1 MLNNNLCIHGV
12 VKVWAEQTPTQIA
25 IMAPERCP
33 LTYRSLYQQIDYV
46 RKALRALG
54 IKQTDHVAT
63 MIPNGPE
70 AAVAFIAISSST
82 TIAPLNPAYRPHEID
97 FYLSILKAKAFIVH
111 ADIDPAIVHT
121 IQKQGIP
128 LIRLIPLLEGEAG
141 LFMLEGESQEEIR
154 TDLSCSGDVALLL
167 HTSGTTAKPKLVPL
181 THANLCHSARHIQ
194 RALQLTASD
203 CCLDVMPLFHIHGLV
218 GGILSSLTAGASIV
232 CPPGFYAPRFFEW
245 LEIFRPTWYTA
256 VPTMHQAILER
267 IEIQPRNTNA
277 SSLRFIRSSSSALPA
292 QLMANLEKVFG
303 VPVIEAYGMTEASH
317 QIASNPLP
325 PDRRKV
331 GSVGRAAGP
340 EVAILGE
347 EGVLLAPN
355 AIGEIVIRGPNVTR
369 GYEDN
374 PPANKAAFTD
384 GWFRT
389 GDQGYIDE
397 DGYIFL
403 TGRLKELINRGGEK
417 ISPHEIDKLLLSH
430 PAIAQAITFAIPHEK
445 LGEEVGAAVVLH
457 PQQTVTEREIREFA
471 AQHLAAFKVPR
482 YVVFLHEIPKGPTG
496 KPLRIGLHKAL
507 GISSF
512 KDGDVGDRTSFSAP
526 RTALEALL
534 TEIWSQVLNLE
545 SVSVHA
551 NFLALGGDSVLATQI
566 TTSIKKILQL
576 DLSISTLFEDATIAR
591 LAFAIERK
599 QAEQSKPARLF
610 SLLAQLDA
618 LPEEEAKK
626 MIDEKKATPELSVC
640 DLLENTL
647 SSTSRR
653 SL

>member
-1 MLNNNLCIHGV
+1 
-12 VKVWAEQTPTQIA
+12 
-25 IMAPERCP
+25 MAPERRP
-33 LTYRSLYQQIDYV
+33 LTYQSLYQQIDYV
-46 RKALRALG
+46 RKALHAMG
-54 IKQTDHVAT
+54 IGRTDRVAT

-70 AAVAFIAISSST
+70 AAAAFIAISSST
-82 TIAPLNPAYRPHEID
+82 TIAPLNPAYRPHEVD
-97 FYLSILKAKAFIVH
+97 FYLSILKAQAFIVH
-111 ADIDPAIVHT
+111 TDIDPAIVN
-121 IQKQGIP
+121 IAQKRGIP
-128 LIRLIPLLEGEAG
+128 LIRLIPLLEGDAG
-141 LFMLEGESQEEIR
+141 LFMLEGERQGKSR
-154 TDLSCSGDVALLL
+154 GDLASPGDVALLL

-218 GGILSSLTAGASIV
+218 GGILSSLAAGASIV

-245 LEIFRPTWYTA
+245 LEMFRPTWYTA

-267 IEIQPRNTNA
+267 CKLQPCNVGD
-277 SSLRFIRSSSSALPA
+277 SSLRFIRSSSSALPT
-292 QLMANLEKVFG
+292 QLMSSLENVFG

-325 PDRRKV
+325 PNKRKA

-374 PPANKAAFTD
+374 LPANRAAFID

-397 DGYIFL
+397 DGYIFI
-403 TGRLKELINRGGEK
+403 TGRIKELINRGGEK
-417 ISPHEIDKLLLSH
+417 ISPHEVDKLLLSH

-457 PQQTVTEREIREFA
+457 HERTITEKEIREFA

-496 KPLRIGLHKAL
+496 KPLRIGLHKVL

-512 KDGDVGDRTSFSAP
+512 KEGNLEDSASFSAP

-534 TEIWSQVLNLE
+534 TAIWSQVLNLE
-545 SVSVHA
+545 PISIHA
-551 NFLALGGDSVLATQI
+551 NFLALGGDSVLAAQI
-566 TTSIKKILQL
+566 TTSIKKILQV
-576 DLSISTLFEDATIAR
+576 DLPISALFEDSTIAR

-599 QAEQSKPARLF
+599 QGEQSKLTRLF
-610 SLLAQLDA
+610 SLLARLDA
-618 LPEEEAKK
+618 LSEEDAKK
-626 MIDEKKATPELSVC
+626 MIHEKKAHPELRVC
-640 DLLENTL
+640 VLLENTI
-647 SSTSRR
+647 SSAIGR
-653 SL
+653 